1 MNPETR
7 FSGHWICAQQG
18 TGKTNLL
25 LHMIASDLKKDAA
38 IIIMDAKGDLT
49 GPVRNLA
56 LGDRL
61 VVLDPRQPFAI
72 NPLDVEKTDI
82 RRAVNHLEYIFG
94 ALLEADV
101 TPMQKA
107 LLRTILRAVIIAF
120 PKPTLRTVQDI
131 ITNGPS
137 AYKEHIQRLPPD
149 LQGFFTNEWKD
160 YDRTRG
166 ELKWRFRLLME
177 NDLIR
182 NMFSA
187 PHTRFNIA
195 VSMQRGDV
203 VVVDNSQQYLHE
215 DGSAFLGR
223 FFLAQIWKAA
233 TARSSWPQHKKTPV
247 YVYIDE
253 CHTIIRNDPIIATI
267 IDMCRS
273 QNIALILAH
282 QRAKQIEDTNVLSAL
297 ENCAIKMANVDA
309 EAKYFSQLLHIPEE
323 KMNQLPRGQFATHI
337 RGEGTSI
344 VEIPLAELP
353 YYDMTQDEKHKL
365 ERRMQLRYGIES
377 EKQNPPLEAA
387 SRPDTHKGPTKA
399 DQINLKPEPAKLATA
414 PQGSEKP
421 LISPQK
427 ESDLSK
433 PGPWKRS

>member
-25 LHMIASDLKKDAA
+25 LHMIASDLEKDAA

-49 GPVRNLA
+49 TPVRNLA

-61 VVLDPRQPFAI
+61 VVLDHRQPFAI
-72 NPLDVEKTDI
+72 NPLDVPKTDV

-94 ALLEADV
+94 ALLEANV

-120 PKPTLRTVQDI
+120 PNPNLHTIQDI

-137 AYKEHIQRLPPD
+137 PYKEYIDQLPPD
-149 LQGFFTNEWKD
+149 LQEFFTKEWKD

-166 ELKWRFRLLME
+166 ELKWRFRLLLE
-177 NDLIR
+177 NDLIKK
-182 NMFSA
+182 MFSA
-187 PHTRFNIA
+187 PQTRFRIA
-195 VSMQRGDV
+195 DAMDRGDV
-203 VVVDNSQQYLHE
+203 VIIDNAQQHLHE

-223 FFLAQIWKAA
+223 FFLAQIWAAA
-233 TARSSWPQHKKTPV
+233 TARSARPRHQKKPV
-247 YVYIDE
+247 FVYIDE
-253 CHTIIRNDPIIATI
+253 CHTIIKNDPIIATI

-282 QRAKQIEDTNVLSAL
+282 QRAKQIEDPNVLSAL
-297 ENCAIKMANVDA
+297 ENCAIRMANVDA

-323 KMNQLPRGQFATHI
+323 KMNHLPRGQFATHI
-337 RGEGTSI
+337 RGEGSSI
-344 VEIPLAELP
+344 AEVPLAEFP
-353 YYDMTQDEKHKL
+353 YHQMTQNDKDYL
-365 ERRMQLRYGIES
+365 EIRMKYLYGIEPVS
-377 EKQNPPLEAA
+377 DRIVTQTAPERAASVGSQIHGNVQNPV
-387 SRPDTHKGPTKA
+387 A
-399 DQINLKPEPAKLATA
+399 DSNKPIVPPNNIEPN
-414 PQGSEKP
+414 
-421 LISPQK
+421 
-427 ESDLSK
+427 K
-433 PGPWKRS
+433 PGKWKR